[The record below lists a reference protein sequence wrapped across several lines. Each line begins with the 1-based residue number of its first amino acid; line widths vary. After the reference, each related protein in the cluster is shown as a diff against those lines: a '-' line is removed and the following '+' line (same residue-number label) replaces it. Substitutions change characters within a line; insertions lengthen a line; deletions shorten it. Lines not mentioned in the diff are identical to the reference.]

1 VPRRFG
7 SDTDVPALCPA
18 CSLFVVPHGKYGE
31 FPDLTSLL
39 CPPWNPRRRK
49 KWERCWDEV
58 TTCSKACN
66 GKRKQAKQES
76 KKAAGGSDVDDE
88 TN

>member
-1 VPRRFG
+1 
-7 SDTDVPALCPA
+7 L
-18 CSLFVVPHGKYGE
+18 PH
-31 FPDLTSLL
+31 LQSLL
-39 CPPWNPRRRK
+39 HRETRMGDVLTWPRCRAPFGIWNLDRRK

-66 GKRKQAKQES
+66 GKRKQAKQEG
-76 KKAAGGSDVDDE
+76 KKAAAGSDVDDE